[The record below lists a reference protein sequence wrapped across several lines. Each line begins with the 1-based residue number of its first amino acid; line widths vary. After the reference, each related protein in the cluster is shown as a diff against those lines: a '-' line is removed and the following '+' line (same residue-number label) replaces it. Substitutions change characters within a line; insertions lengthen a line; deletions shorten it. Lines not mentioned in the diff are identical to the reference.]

1 MSEHIY
7 NIFTK
12 SRWELSIADLAIG
25 YTLIFV
31 GIFTLALIGACIAW
45 LSGKFE
51 KKNKKNK
58 KTKK

>member
-12 SRWELSIADLAIG
+12 SRWELSILDLITG
-25 YTLIFV
+25 YALIFV
-31 GIFTLALIGACIAW
+31 FIFTLAGIGALICW